1 MTTAAQ
7 ARDIA
12 IGAAAAAGVLF
23 LVVIYLTVTLRRMR
37 RGQRLVVGTD
47 SHDLVEYAMSL
58 LARVEQV
65 EGRAATV
72 EAAAEAV
79 GKRVDRCLERRSMLR
94 YDAIEG
100 AGGRQSVSIALMD
113 ASRSGLILS
122 AIQGRD
128 YARIYVKEIRD
139 GLSDV
144 ELSPEEMR
152 ALEQAVS
159 PP

>member
-1 MTTAAQ
+1 VTTAVE

-12 IGAAAAAGVLF
+12 IGAAVAAGVL
-23 LVVIYLTVTLRRMR
+23 LLAVLYLAVMLRRMR

-65 EGRAATV
+65 EGRASAV
-72 EAAAEAV
+72 EAASAQV
-79 GKRVDRCLERRSMLR
+79 GKRVDHCLERRSMLR

-100 AGGRQSVSIALMD
+100 ASGRQSVTIALMD
-113 ASRSGLILS
+113 ASRSGLIVS

-159 PP
+159 A

>member
-1 MTTAAQ
+1 VTVATQ

-12 IGAAAAAGVLF
+12 IGAAAAAGVL
-23 LVVIYLTVTLRRMR
+23 LVFVVYLAVTLRRMR
-37 RGQRLVVGTD
+37 RSQRIVVGTD

-65 EGRAATV
+65 EGRADAV
-72 EAAAEAV
+72 EAAAAAV
-79 GKRVDRCLERRSMLR
+79 GKRVDRCLERRAMLR

-100 AGGRQSVSIALMD
+100 AGGRQSVTIALTD

-128 YARIYVKEIRD
+128 YARIYVKEIRE

-152 ALEQAVS
+152 VLEQAGTS
-159 PP
+159 

>member
-1 MTTAAQ
+1 VTTATE

-12 IGAAAAAGVLF
+12 IGAAAVAAVLL
-23 LVVIYLTVTLRRMR
+23 LVVAYLAVTLRRMR
-37 RGQRLVVGTD
+37 RSQRIVVGTD

-65 EGRAATV
+65 EGRADAV
-72 EAAAEAV
+72 EASAAAV
-79 GKRVDRCLERRSMLR
+79 GRRVDRCLERRAMLR

-100 AGGRQSVSIALMD
+100 AGGRQSVTIALMD

-128 YARIYVKEIRD
+128 YARIYVKEVRD

-152 ALEQAVS
+152 ALEQAGTS
-159 PP
+159 

>member
-1 MTTAAQ
+1 MTVATQ

-12 IGAAAAAGVLF
+12 IGAAAAAGVL
-23 LVVIYLTVTLRRMR
+23 LIVVVYLAVTLRRMR
-37 RGQRLVVGTD
+37 RSQRIVAGTD

-65 EGRAATV
+65 EGRAEAV
-72 EAAAEAV
+72 EAAAAAV
-79 GKRVDRCLERRSMLR
+79 GKRVDRCLERRAMLR

-100 AGGRQSVSIALMD
+100 AGGRQSVTIALMD

-128 YARIYVKEIRD
+128 YARIYVKEIRE

-152 ALEQAVS
+152 VLEQAGTA
-159 PP
+159 

>member
-1 MTTAAQ
+1 VTVATQ

-12 IGAAAAAGVLF
+12 IAAAAAAGL
-23 LVVIYLTVTLRRMR
+23 LLIVVAYLAVTLRRMR
-37 RGQRLVVGTD
+37 RSQRIVVGTD

-65 EGRAATV
+65 EGRADEV
-72 EAAAEAV
+72 EAAAAAV
-79 GKRVDRCLERRSMLR
+79 GKRVDRCLERRAMLR

-100 AGGRQSVSIALMD
+100 AGGRQSVTIALMD

-128 YARIYVKEIRD
+128 YARIYVKEIRE

-152 ALEQAVS
+152 VLEQAG
-159 PP
+159 PA

>member
-1 MTTAAQ
+1 MTTAAE

-12 IGAAAAAGVLF
+12 IGAAAASAVL
-23 LVVIYLTVTLRRMR
+23 LLCVVYLFVTLRRMR
-37 RGQRLVVGTD
+37 RSQRLIVGTD
-47 SHDLVEYAMSL
+47 SHDMVEYAMSL
-58 LARVEQV
+58 LARVEHV
-65 EGRAATV
+65 EGRAEAM
-72 EAAAEAV
+72 EAAAAAI

-100 AGGRQSVSIALMD
+100 AGGRQSVTIALMD

-152 ALEQAVS
+152 ALEQATTV
-159 PP
+159 

>member
-1 MTTAAQ
+1 VTVATQ

-12 IGAAAAAGVLF
+12 IAAAAAAGVL
-23 LVVIYLTVTLRRMR
+23 LIVVAYLAVTLRRMR
-37 RGQRLVVGTD
+37 RSQRIVVGTD

-65 EGRAATV
+65 EGRADAV
-72 EAAAEAV
+72 EAAAAAV
-79 GKRVDRCLERRSMLR
+79 GKRVDRCLERRAMLR

-100 AGGRQSVSIALMD
+100 AGGRQSVTIALMD

-128 YARIYVKEIRD
+128 YARIYVKEIRE

-152 ALEQAVS
+152 VLEQAGTA
-159 PP
+159 

>member
-1 MTTAAQ
+1 MTTASE

-12 IGAAAAAGVLF
+12 IGAAAAAGVL
-23 LVVIYLTVTLRRMR
+23 LLAVVYLLAALRRIR
-37 RGQRLVVGTD
+37 RAQRLVVGTD
-47 SHDLVEYAMSL
+47 SHDLVEYAVSL

-65 EGRAATV
+65 EGRADAV
-72 EAAAEAV
+72 EAATAAV
-79 GKRVDRCLERRSMLR
+79 GRRVDRCLERRAMLR

-100 AGGRQSVSIALMD
+100 AGGRQSVTIALMD

-128 YARIYVKEIRD
+128 YARIYVKEVRD

-152 ALEQAVS
+152 ALEQATAS
-159 PP
+159 

>member
-1 MTTAAQ
+1 VTVAAQ

-12 IGAAAAAGVLF
+12 IGAAAVAGVL
-23 LVVIYLTVTLRRMR
+23 LVFVVYLAVTLRRMR
-37 RGQRLVVGTD
+37 RSQRIVVGTD

-65 EGRAATV
+65 EGRADAV
-72 EAAAEAV
+72 EAAAAAV
-79 GKRVDRCLERRSMLR
+79 GKRVDRCLERRAMLR

-100 AGGRQSVSIALMD
+100 AGGRQSVTIALMD

-128 YARIYVKEIRD
+128 YARIYVKEIRE

-152 ALEQAVS
+152 VLEQAGTA
-159 PP
+159 

>member
-1 MTTAAQ
+1 VTTAAE

-12 IGAAAAAGVLF
+12 IGAAAAAAVLLV
-23 LVVIYLTVTLRRMR
+23 LVVYLLVALRRIR
-37 RGQRLVVGTD
+37 RAQRLVVGTD
-47 SHDLVEYAMSL
+47 GHDLVEYAVSL

-65 EGRAATV
+65 EGRATEV

-79 GKRVDRCLERRSMLR
+79 GKRVDRCLERRAMLR
-94 YDAIEG
+94 YDALEG
-100 AGGRQSVSIALMD
+100 AGGRQSVTIALMD

-128 YARIYVKEIRD
+128 YARIYVKEIRE

-152 ALEQAVS
+152 ALEQAVAS
-159 PP
+159 

>member
-1 MTTAAQ
+1 VTTAVE

-12 IGAAAAAGVLF
+12 IGAAAAAGVL
-23 LVVIYLTVTLRRMR
+23 LLAVLYLAVTLRRMR

-65 EGRAATV
+65 EGRATTV
-72 EAAAEAV
+72 EAAAAEV
-79 GKRVDRCLERRSMLR
+79 GTRVDRCLERRSMLR

-100 AGGRQSVSIALMD
+100 ASGRQSVTIALMD

-128 YARIYVKEIRD
+128 YARIYMKELER
-139 GLSDV
+139 GRASV
-144 ELSPEEMR
+144 ALSPEEQEAVDR
-152 ALEQAVS
+152 AMGRG
-159 PP
+159 

>member
-1 MTTAAQ
+1 MTTATE

-12 IGAAAAAGVLF
+12 IGAAAAAAVLL
-23 LVVIYLTVTLRRMR
+23 LVVAYLAVTLRRMR
-37 RGQRLVVGTD
+37 RSQRIVVGTD

-65 EGRAATV
+65 EGRADVV
-72 EAAAEAV
+72 EASAAAV
-79 GKRVDRCLERRSMLR
+79 GRRVDRCLERRAMLR

-100 AGGRQSVSIALMD
+100 AGGRQSVTIALMD

-128 YARIYVKEIRD
+128 YARIYVKEVRD

-152 ALEQAVS
+152 ALEQAGAS
-159 PP
+159 

>member
-1 MTTAAQ
+1 VTTAVQ

-12 IGAAAAAGVLF
+12 IGAAAAAGVL
-23 LVVIYLTVTLRRMR
+23 LLAVCYLAITLRRIR
-37 RGQRLVVGTD
+37 RGQRLVVGAD
-47 SHDLVEYAMSL
+47 SHDLVEYAMAL

-65 EGRAATV
+65 EGRASTV

-128 YARIYVKEIRD
+128 YARIYVKEIRA

-159 PP
+159 S

>member
-1 MTTAAQ
+1 VTVATQ

-12 IGAAAAAGVLF
+12 IAAAAAAGL
-23 LVVIYLTVTLRRMR
+23 LLIVVAYLAVTLRRMR
-37 RGQRLVVGTD
+37 RSQRIVVGTD

-65 EGRAATV
+65 EGRADAV
-72 EAAAEAV
+72 EAAAAAV
-79 GKRVDRCLERRSMLR
+79 GKRVDRCLERRAMLR

-100 AGGRQSVSIALMD
+100 AGGRQSVTIALMD

-128 YARIYVKEIRD
+128 YARIYVKEIRE

-152 ALEQAVS
+152 VLEQAGTA
-159 PP
+159 

>member
-1 MTTAAQ
+1 ME
-7 ARDIA
+7 
-12 IGAAAAAGVLF
+12 AAAA
-23 LVVIYLTVTLRRMR
+23 
-37 RGQRLVVGTD
+37 
-47 SHDLVEYAMSL
+47 
-58 LARVEQV
+58 
-65 EGRAATV
+65 
-72 EAAAEAV
+72 AV

-100 AGGRQSVSIALMD
+100 AGGRQSVTIALMD

-152 ALEQAVS
+152 ALEQATTAA
-159 PP
+159 

>member
-1 MTTAAQ
+1 MTVATQ

-12 IGAAAAAGVLF
+12 IGAAAAAGVL
-23 LVVIYLTVTLRRMR
+23 LVFVVYLAVTLRRMR
-37 RGQRLVVGTD
+37 RSQRIVVGTD

-65 EGRAATV
+65 EGRADAV
-72 EAAAEAV
+72 EAAAAAV
-79 GKRVDRCLERRSMLR
+79 GKRVDRCLERRAMLR

-100 AGGRQSVSIALMD
+100 AGGRQSVTIALMD

-128 YARIYVKEIRD
+128 YARIYVKEIRE

-152 ALEQAVS
+152 VLEQAGTS
-159 PP
+159 

>member
-1 MTTAAQ
+1 VTTAVE

-12 IGAAAAAGVLF
+12 IGAAVAAGVL
-23 LVVIYLTVTLRRMR
+23 LLAVLYLAVVLRRMR

-65 EGRAATV
+65 EGRASAV
-72 EAAAEAV
+72 EAAAAEV
-79 GKRVDRCLERRSMLR
+79 GRRVDRCLERRSMLR

-100 AGGRQSVSIALMD
+100 AAGRQSVTIALMD
-113 ASRSGLILS
+113 ASRSGLIIS

-159 PP
+159 A

>member
-1 MTTAAQ
+1 MTVATQ

-12 IGAAAAAGVLF
+12 IGAAVAAGVL
-23 LVVIYLTVTLRRMR
+23 LVFVVYLAVTLRRMR
-37 RGQRLVVGTD
+37 RSQRIVVGTD

-65 EGRAATV
+65 EGRADAV
-72 EAAAEAV
+72 EAAAAAV
-79 GKRVDRCLERRSMLR
+79 GRRVDTCLERRAMLR

-100 AGGRQSVSIALMD
+100 AGGRQSVTIALMD

-128 YARIYVKEIRD
+128 YARIYVKEIRE

-152 ALEQAVS
+152 VLEQAGTS
-159 PP
+159 

>member
-1 MTTAAQ
+1 MTTATE

-12 IGAAAAAGVLF
+12 IGAAAVAAVL
-23 LVVIYLTVTLRRMR
+23 LLAVAYLAVTLRRIR
-37 RGQRLVVGTD
+37 RSQRIVVGTD

-65 EGRAATV
+65 EGRADAV
-72 EAAAEAV
+72 EAAAAAV
-79 GKRVDRCLERRSMLR
+79 GRRVDRCLERRAMLR

-100 AGGRQSVSIALMD
+100 AGGRQSVTIALMD

-128 YARIYVKEIRD
+128 YARIYVKEVRD

-152 ALEQAVS
+152 ALEQAS
-159 PP
+159 TS

>member
-1 MTTAAQ
+1 VTTATE

-12 IGAAAAAGVLF
+12 SAAAAVAAVL
-23 LVVIYLTVTLRRMR
+23 LLAVAYLAVTLRRMR
-37 RGQRLVVGTD
+37 RSQRIVVGTD

-65 EGRAATV
+65 EGRADAV
-72 EAAAEAV
+72 EAAAAAV
-79 GKRVDRCLERRSMLR
+79 GRRVDRCLERRAMLR

-100 AGGRQSVSIALMD
+100 AGGRQSVTIALMD

-128 YARIYVKEIRD
+128 YARIYVKEVRE

-152 ALEQAVS
+152 ALEQAGS
-159 PP
+159 S

>member
-1 MTTAAQ
+1 VTTATE

-12 IGAAAAAGVLF
+12 IGAAAAAAVL
-23 LVVIYLTVTLRRMR
+23 LLAVIYLAVTLRRIR
-37 RGQRLVVGTD
+37 RSQRLVVGTD
-47 SHDLVEYAMSL
+47 SHDLVEYAVSL

-65 EGRAATV
+65 EGRADAV
-72 EAAAEAV
+72 EAAAEMIA
-79 GKRVDRCLERRSMLR
+79 KRVDRCLERRSMLR
-94 YDAIEG
+94 YDALEG
-100 AGGRQSVSIALMD
+100 AGGRQSVTIALMD

-128 YARIYVKEIRD
+128 YARIYVKEVRD

-152 ALEQAVS
+152 ALEQAGTS
-159 PP
+159 

>member
-1 MTTAAQ
+1 VTTAVE

-12 IGAAAAAGVLF
+12 IGAAVAAGVL
-23 LVVIYLTVTLRRMR
+23 LLAVLYLAVMLRRMR

-65 EGRAATV
+65 EGRASAV
-72 EAAAEAV
+72 EAAAAEV
-79 GKRVDRCLERRSMLR
+79 GRRVDRCLERRSMLR

-100 AGGRQSVSIALMD
+100 ASGRQSVTIALMD
-113 ASRSGLILS
+113 ASRSGLIVS

-159 PP
+159 A

>member
-1 MTTAAQ
+1 VTVATQ

-12 IGAAAAAGVLF
+12 IGAAAVAGVL
-23 LVVIYLTVTLRRMR
+23 LVVVLYLAVTLRRMR
-37 RGQRLVVGTD
+37 RSQRIVVGTD

-65 EGRAATV
+65 ESRADAV
-72 EAAAEAV
+72 EAAAAAV
-79 GKRVDRCLERRSMLR
+79 GKRVDRCLERRAMLR

-100 AGGRQSVSIALMD
+100 AGGRQSVTIALMD

-128 YARIYVKEIRD
+128 YARIYVKEIRE

-152 ALEQAVS
+152 VLEQAGTA
-159 PP
+159 

>member
-1 MTTAAQ
+1 VTVATQ

-12 IGAAAAAGVLF
+12 IAAAAAAGVL
-23 LVVIYLTVTLRRMR
+23 LIVVAYLAVTLRRMR
-37 RGQRLVVGTD
+37 RSQRIVVGTD

-65 EGRAATV
+65 EGRADEV
-72 EAAAEAV
+72 EAAAAAV
-79 GKRVDRCLERRSMLR
+79 GKRVDRCLERRAMLR

-100 AGGRQSVSIALMD
+100 AGGRQSVTIALMD

-128 YARIYVKEIRD
+128 YARIYVKEIRE

-152 ALEQAVS
+152 VLEQAGPS
-159 PP
+159 

>member
-1 MTTAAQ
+1 VTTATE

-12 IGAAAAAGVLF
+12 IGAAAAAAVLL
-23 LVVIYLTVTLRRMR
+23 LVVAYLAVTLRRMR
-37 RGQRLVVGTD
+37 RSQRIVVGTD

-65 EGRAATV
+65 EGRAEAV
-72 EAAAEAV
+72 EASAAAV
-79 GKRVDRCLERRSMLR
+79 GRRVDRCLERRAMLR

-100 AGGRQSVSIALMD
+100 AGGRQSVTIALMD

-128 YARIYVKEIRD
+128 YARIYVKEVRD

-152 ALEQAVS
+152 ALEQAGAS
-159 PP
+159 

>member
-1 MTTAAQ
+1 VTTAVE

-12 IGAAAAAGVLF
+12 IGAAAAAGVL
-23 LVVIYLTVTLRRMR
+23 LLAVLYLAVTLRRMR

-65 EGRAATV
+65 EGRASAV
-72 EAAAEAV
+72 EAAAADV

-100 AGGRQSVSIALMD
+100 AGGRQSVTIALMD

-159 PP
+159 S

>member
-1 MTTAAQ
+1 MTTATE

-12 IGAAAAAGVLF
+12 FGAAAAAAVL
-23 LVVIYLTVTLRRMR
+23 LLAVAYLAVTLRRIR
-37 RGQRLVVGTD
+37 RSQRIVVGTD

-65 EGRAATV
+65 EGRADAV
-72 EAAAEAV
+72 EAAAAAV
-79 GKRVDRCLERRSMLR
+79 GRRVDRCLERRAMLR

-100 AGGRQSVSIALMD
+100 AGGRQSVTIALMD

-128 YARIYVKEIRD
+128 YARIYVKEVRD

-152 ALEQAVS
+152 ALEQAS
-159 PP
+159 TS

>member
-1 MTTAAQ
+1 VTVATQ

-12 IGAAAAAGVLF
+12 IAAAAASGL
-23 LVVIYLTVTLRRMR
+23 LLIVVAYLAVTLRRMR
-37 RGQRLVVGTD
+37 RSQRIVVGTD

-65 EGRAATV
+65 EGRADAV
-72 EAAAEAV
+72 EAAAAAV
-79 GKRVDRCLERRSMLR
+79 GKRVDRCLERRAMLR

-100 AGGRQSVSIALMD
+100 AGGRQSVTIALMD

-128 YARIYVKEIRD
+128 YARIYVKEIRE

-152 ALEQAVS
+152 VLEQAGPS
-159 PP
+159 

>member
-1 MTTAAQ
+1 VTTATE

-12 IGAAAAAGVLF
+12 IGAAAVAAVL
-23 LVVIYLTVTLRRMR
+23 LLAVAYLAVTLRRMR
-37 RGQRLVVGTD
+37 RSQRIVVGTD

-65 EGRAATV
+65 EGRADAV
-72 EAAAEAV
+72 EAAAAAV
-79 GKRVDRCLERRSMLR
+79 GRRVDRCLERRAMLR

-100 AGGRQSVSIALMD
+100 AGGRQSVTIALMD

-128 YARIYVKEIRD
+128 YARIYVKEVRD

-152 ALEQAVS
+152 ALEQAGS
-159 PP
+159 S

>member
-1 MTTAAQ
+1 VEGRADAME
-7 ARDIA
+7 
-12 IGAAAAAGVLF
+12 AAAAA
-23 LVVIYLTVTLRRMR
+23 
-37 RGQRLVVGTD
+37 
-47 SHDLVEYAMSL
+47 
-58 LARVEQV
+58 
-65 EGRAATV
+65 
-72 EAAAEAV
+72 V
-79 GKRVDRCLERRSMLR
+79 GKRGHRCLERRSMLR

-100 AGGRQSVSIALMD
+100 AGGRQSVTIALMD

-152 ALEQAVS
+152 ALEQATTA
-159 PP
+159 

>member
-1 MTTAAQ
+1 MTTAVE

-12 IGAAAAAGVLF
+12 IGAAVAAGVL
-23 LVVIYLTVTLRRMR
+23 LLAVIYLAVTLRRIR
-37 RGQRLVVGTD
+37 RAQRLVVGTD

-65 EGRAATV
+65 EGRASTV
-72 EAAAEAV
+72 EAAAAAV

-100 AGGRQSVSIALMD
+100 AGGRQSVTIALMD

-144 ELSPEEMR
+144 DLSPEEMR

-159 PP
+159 S

>member
-1 MTTAAQ
+1 VTVATQ

-12 IGAAAAAGVLF
+12 IAAAAAAGVL
-23 LVVIYLTVTLRRMR
+23 LIVVAYLAVTLRRMR
-37 RGQRLVVGTD
+37 RSQRIVVGTD

-65 EGRAATV
+65 EGRADEV
-72 EAAAEAV
+72 EAAAAAV
-79 GKRVDRCLERRSMLR
+79 GKRVDRCLERRAMLR

-100 AGGRQSVSIALMD
+100 AGGRQSVTIALMD

-128 YARIYVKEIRD
+128 YARIYVKEIRE

-152 ALEQAVS
+152 VLEQAG
-159 PP
+159 PA

>member
-1 MTTAAQ
+1 MTTATE

-12 IGAAAAAGVLF
+12 IAAAAVAAVL
-23 LVVIYLTVTLRRMR
+23 LLAVAYLAVTLRRMR
-37 RGQRLVVGTD
+37 RSQRIVVGTD

-65 EGRAATV
+65 EGRADAV
-72 EAAAEAV
+72 EAAAAAV
-79 GKRVDRCLERRSMLR
+79 GRRVDRCLERRAMLR

-100 AGGRQSVSIALMD
+100 AGGRQSVTIALMD

-128 YARIYVKEIRD
+128 YARIYVKEVRD

-152 ALEQAVS
+152 ALEQAGS
-159 PP
+159 S

>member
-1 MTTAAQ
+1 VTTATE

-12 IGAAAAAGVLF
+12 IGAAAVAGVL
-23 LVVIYLTVTLRRMR
+23 LLAVLYLAVTLRRIR
-37 RGQRLVVGTD
+37 RAQRLVVGTD
-47 SHDLVEYAMSL
+47 NHDLVEYAVSL

-65 EGRAATV
+65 EGRADAI
-72 EAAAEAV
+72 EAGTEAV
-79 GKRVDRCLERRSMLR
+79 GRRVDRCLERRAMLR

-100 AGGRQSVSIALMD
+100 AGGRQSVTIALMD

-128 YARIYVKEIRD
+128 YARIYVKEVRD

-152 ALEQAVS
+152 ALEQATAS
-159 PP
+159 

>member
-1 MTTAAQ
+1 VTTATE

-12 IGAAAAAGVLF
+12 IGAAAAVAVLLF
-23 LVVIYLTVTLRRMR
+23 VVAYLAVTLRRMR
-37 RGQRLVVGTD
+37 RSQRIVVGTD

-65 EGRAATV
+65 EGRADAV
-72 EAAAEAV
+72 EASAAAV
-79 GKRVDRCLERRSMLR
+79 GRRVDRCLERRAMLR

-100 AGGRQSVSIALMD
+100 AGGRQSVTIALMD

-128 YARIYVKEIRD
+128 YARIYVKEVRD

-152 ALEQAVS
+152 ALEQAGTS
-159 PP
+159 